1 MSANKLALIRYR
13 AIDDCLKNRLRKWTL
28 DDLIAKVSEKLYEYE
43 GITTGL
49 SRRTIQADI
58 QLMRSDKLGYNA
70 PIVVRDK
77 KYYEYDDPAF
87 SITKVPLNTNDLGK
101 LKQAVSILKQLN
113 GFNYFEEMND
123 MIARLE
129 NNLSKAGNRQAN
141 YVQFESNSM
150 VKGLQ
155 HIMPLYDAIA
165 GKKAVLIEYQSFKA
179 KEAHQS
185 VYYPY
190 LLKEYRNRWFLIC
203 RGKKGKYLFTLA
215 LDRVVSFHE
224 LPREPFVHY
233 EGVDF
238 ERYFSDL
245 LGVTKNETDRA
256 QKIVLFVNKQHAPYV
271 VTKPLHASQQLLKE
285 DENGIIIRIDV
296 VPNFELEREI
306 LGFGEAIKV
315 LGPRLL
321 ATRIERRLNMALGNY
336 TGQQK

>member
-43 GITTGL
+43 GITTGI